1 MNCLQDI
8 DYSTEAAADCFDELP
23 LWSAPFGLMLLERV
37 PVRTGQTIVDV
48 GCGTGFLSIELAQRC
63 GPTSVVIAVD
73 PWTAAIARLRRKIAF
88 LGLENIQIIEGDAA
102 KMGLGDAEVDVLVSN
117 LGIHNFDEP
126 AAVLEEC
133 CRVAKPDAL
142 LCVTTNL
149 AGHMSEFYEV
159 YRATLDECGL
169 DVGQL
174 DTHIDRRGTVDSIAE
189 LVQKAGF
196 NVIETATNHFRM
208 RFANGSTLLNH
219 YFIRLGFVQGWKSLV
234 APGLV
239 EPFFRL
245 LEQNLNV
252 VATKQ
257 GELALT
263 IPMAYIEGCKPRV

>member
-1 MNCLQDI
+1 MNHLQDI

-88 LGLENIQIIEGDAA
+88 LGLNNIQIVEGDAA

-126 AAVLEEC
+126 STVLEEC
-133 CRVAKPDAL
+133 FRVAKPGAS

-169 DVGQL
+169 DAGPL
-174 DTHIDRRGTVDSIAE
+174 DTHVDRRGTVDTIAE
-189 LVQKAGF
+189 LLQKAGF
-196 NVIETATNHFRM
+196 NVVETAKARFRM

-219 YFIRLGFVQGWKSLV
+219 YFIRLGFVKGWKSLV

-239 EPFFRL
+239 EPFFKQ

-252 VATKQ
+252 VARKQ

-263 IPMAYIEGCKPRV
+263 IPMAYIEGHKPRV